1 MTAAASQPAPS
12 ASSLGREARDLARLA
27 VPLAAAQ
34 LGTHLM
40 GFVDTVIAGHLG
52 DRELAGT
59 GLGSSL
65 FFAVSVIGMGVVL
78 GLDPLASQAF
88 GGGRPRLA
96 RKCLWQGLYAAGLVT
111 LPLTAIALGLAFA
124 LPRFGVVPATA
135 AAARVYVIARIP
147 SLYFLLAAY
156 AARAYLQAAHRARPV
171 LVVTIVVNVV
181 NALLGFVLAFG
192 DRGLALVGLPGVGLP
207 SLGVVGLGVGAA
219 LATVGQLVL
228 MALAVRGLPPG
239 VGDEPLHRL
248 DRAVVRRILD
258 LGLPIGL
265 MMSAEV
271 GVFSLVQ
278 VLMGGMGVVAGA
290 AHQAAVTFWS
300 LSFSVTVGI
309 GAATSVQVG
318 RAIGRGDAH
327 ATRRAGVLG
336 IVMGAAFMLLPGAV
350 MAIAPQALARLVT
363 GESDVVPLAAT
374 LLRIAAGFQLVDGM
388 QAVAAGALRGAGITR
403 WAFVANV
410 IAHWTVGLPVGVA
423 LAYGLSLGPAGL
435 WYGLTTGLALVAAA
449 LTTKFVRATRGRIAA
464 LG

>member
-1 MTAAASQPAPS
+1 MSAAVSQPAPPPP
-12 ASSLGREARDLARLA
+12 LGREARDLARLA

-65 FFAVSVIGMGVVL
+65 FFAVAIIGMGVVL

-96 RKCLWQGLYAAGLVT
+96 RKCLWQGMWAAAIVT
-111 LPLTAIALGLAFA
+111 LPLTLLAVGLAFA
-124 LPRFGVVPATA
+124 LPRFGVVAPTA
-135 AAARVYVIARIP
+135 SAARDYVVARIP
-147 SLYFLLAAY
+147 SLYLLLGSQ
-156 AARAYLQAAHRARPV
+156 AARAYLQAAHRPRSV
-171 LVVTIVVNVV
+171 LIVTIAVNLL
-181 NALLGFVLAFG
+181 NGLLGFVLAFG
-192 DRGLALVGLPGVGLP
+192 DRGLVLVGLPAVGLP
-207 SLGVVGLGVGAA
+207 SLGVIGLGVGAA
-219 LATVGQLVL
+219 LATAGQLAL
-228 MALAVRGLPPG
+228 FALAVRALPQG
-239 VGDEPLHRL
+239 EGSEPLHRF
-248 DRAVVRRILD
+248 DGKVVRRVLD

-278 VLMGGMGVVAGA
+278 VLMGGMGVIAGG
-290 AHQAAVTFWS
+290 AHQAAITFWS
-300 LSFSVTVGI
+300 QSFSVTVGI

-327 ATRRAGVLG
+327 ATRRAGLLG
-336 IVMGAAFMLLPGAV
+336 ITMGAGFMLLPGVV
-350 MAIAPQALARLVT
+350 MALAPAALARLVA

-374 LLRIAAGFQLVDGM
+374 LLRIASFFQLVDGV

-410 IAHWTVGLPVGVA
+410 VAHWTIGLPLGIA
-423 LAYGLSLGPAGL
+423 LAYGLHLGPAGL
-435 WYGLTTGLALVAAA
+435 WYGLTAGLTVVAAS
-449 LTTKFVRATRGRIAA
+449 LTTKFVRATRGRIVA
-464 LG
+464 LA